1 MSTRDIAIAA
11 PRKGF
16 RARVRDF
23 FCTPEVPYEIAL
35 ARIML
40 PLVLLFVMVPRCHF
54 ARELFSTD
62 GAPISLW
69 DAYGTHPW
77 VPNPSGAVAVAIHS
91 LVILT
96 LVTSCLGW
104 CTRLSL
110 ILTTAGYVYLNMLEI
125 ITTMNKYSAISSN
138 VLFLLCFSQC
148 GSLWSIDNWLRR
160 SRLARQGVPPEIV
173 DQPRR
178 FPATSRRLLQFFIA
192 AVYIGAATTKL
203 HVPTYFTGEQLAT
216 WMMTDYNAPN
226 FLGSRFAMYP
236 SLLVA
241 FAYIALAWETLFIF
255 IAWRGLGR
263 IAIIGLGLLFHMMTW
278 LTLGLWI
285 FPLVCYSTY
294 LSFLNEN
301 DVERIRGLLA
311 RWRARGRGV
320 RAAVGR
326 LLRNRKLRP
335 LPALIPAT
343 SHGVFA
349 AVAIATAIG
358 GVGLEYKLDP
368 YGIRRPQGP
377 YGLKELDAKRVAELL
392 APTARIRNEDK
403 LLYFDVGSII
413 VGGAVIDSRTQF
425 RQGESMRI
433 QCGFCPPH
441 EDLWIECH
449 LQDADNRVVDTVGVF
464 LACDNLRAMFY
475 YNLGDSIL
483 PGKYSLALRIG
494 REEIMRRSVTILP
507 RATSGLAN

>member
-23 FCTPEVPYEIAL
+23 FYTPEVPYGIAL

-40 PLVLLFVMVPRCHF
+40 PLVLLFVMVPRWHF

-160 SRLARQGVPPEIV
+160 SRLARQGVPPELV

-178 FPATSRRLLQFFIA
+178 FPATSRRLLQLFIA

-216 WMMTDYNAPN
+216 WMITEYNAPN

-311 RWRARGRGV
+311 RWRARGASGRGAPV
-320 RAAVGR
+320 KKSQAATVAGTHSGDESRSFRGR
-326 LLRNRKLRP
+326 CDR
-335 LPALIPAT
+335 
-343 SHGVFA
+343 HGHWR
-349 AVAIATAIG
+349 
-358 GVGLEYKLDP
+358 
-368 YGIRRPQGP
+368 RRPRIQARSLRHP
-377 YGLKELDAKRVAELL
+377 
-392 APTARIRNEDK
+392 PTA
-403 LLYFDVGSII
+403 G
-413 VGGAVIDSRTQF
+413 T
-425 RQGESMRI
+425 
-433 QCGFCPPH
+433 
-441 EDLWIECH
+441 
-449 LQDADNRVVDTVGVF
+449 
-464 LACDNLRAMFY
+464 LRAQRAGCQARRRIAGADGPHPKRRQVALFRRRVDHRRR
-475 YNLGDSIL
+475 GRDRQPHAIS
-483 PGKYSLALRIG
+483 PG
-494 REEIMRRSVTILP
+494 
-507 RATSGLAN
+507 